1 MFAPL
6 SQSSERLELSLTD
19 SREKFTLEELYPVIK
34 ETLDNGGEFSFISH
48 GTSMSPMLGNG
59 THKIYLKKQN
69 GALGKN
75 DIPLVRRADGSFVL
89 HRIIGKNK
97 DGYIIC
103 GDRQLIYEYGIKD
116 EMIVGV
122 LSGYEK
128 IGEGKIHRPGDKD
141 YKKYLRKLS
150 IIRPLKH
157 FYHKARDVFK

>member
-1 MFAPL
+1 M
-6 SQSSERLELSLTD
+6 TD
-19 SREKFTLEELYPVIK
+19 NREKFTLEELYPVIK

-59 THKIYLKKQN
+59 THKVYLKKQN
-69 GALGKN
+69 GPLKKN
-75 DIPLVRRADGSFVL
+75 DIPLVRREDGGFVL

-116 EMIVGV
+116 EMIIGV

-128 IGEGKIHRPGDKD
+128 IGEDIIHRLGDKD
-141 YKKYLRKLS
+141 YKKYLRRLS
-150 IIRPLKH
+150 AIRLLKH
-157 FYHKARDVFK
+157 FYHKVRVVFKLREK